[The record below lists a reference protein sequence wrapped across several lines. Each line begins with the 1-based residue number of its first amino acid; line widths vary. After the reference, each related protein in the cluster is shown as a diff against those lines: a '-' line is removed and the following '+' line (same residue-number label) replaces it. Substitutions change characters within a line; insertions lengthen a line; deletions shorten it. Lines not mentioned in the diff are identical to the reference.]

1 MERILRARELLES
14 HTPMKSDC
22 GALCGGAC
30 CKGSDEDGMAL
41 LPGEAAL
48 YQNADWCRVIRRG
61 EDDILICRGVCPRK
75 ERPFACRIFPLFVK
89 MTAEKTTLVLDPLA
103 KSVCPLAGGSVR
115 ALDREFVKNAKEAL
129 RALLSAPATR
139 EFFKRQSAL
148 RDEAFQSPLF
158 SPFD

>member
-1 MERILRARELLES
+1 MARAYALIGDK
-14 HTPMKSDC
+14 TPLVNDC

-48 YQNADWCRVIRRG
+48 YQSADWCRVIRRG

-129 RALLSAPATR
+129 RALLSDPAMR
-139 EFFKRQSAL
+139 EFFKRQSDL